1 MPVDAR
7 PSGYR
12 ERNSTVDRT
21 LAILDLFTIH
31 RSSWSASA
39 IAGELGVARST
50 AYRYLQTL
58 VSAGYLMEVR
68 GSGFQLGARL
78 LELAHV
84 ARRGF
89 RIVDAARPEL
99 AGLAARF
106 RHTAL
111 LTRRIGDAIVCLD
124 RAEPQGEHLR
134 ISYEPGTVLPVNAGA
149 SALVLLAWL
158 PEAELSRIIDL
169 NPLRPFTPSTVTSRD
184 ALTRRLARI
193 RSLGYDVSLSEVDP
207 ELIGIATPVR
217 GRSEEIVAAVS
228 VVGMQSRL
236 PPESREELTA
246 ALLAVSSRLGNVFT
260 LIEGP

>member
-1 MPVDAR
+1 MPADVR

-21 LAILDLFTIH
+21 LAILNLFTTD
-31 RSSWSASA
+31 RPSWSASA
-39 IAGELGVARST
+39 IAEKLGVARST
-50 AYRYLQTL
+50 TYRYLQTL
-58 VSAGYLMEVR
+58 VSAGYLIEVR
-68 GSGFQLGARL
+68 GSGFQLGARV
-78 LELAHV
+78 LELAQV

-89 RIVDAARPEL
+89 RITDAARPEL

-106 RHTAL
+106 RQTAL

-124 RAEPQGEHLR
+124 REEPQGEHLR

-158 PEAELSRIIDL
+158 PEPELSRIIDL
-169 NPLRPFTPSTVTSRD
+169 NPLRKFTPNTVTSLE
-184 ALTRRLARI
+184 ALTQRLARI
-193 RSLGYDVSLSEVDP
+193 RSVGYDVSLSEVDP
-207 ELIGIATPVR
+207 ELIGIAAPVR
-217 GRSEEIVAAVS
+217 GQSGEIVAAVS

-236 PPESREELTA
+236 PPESRDELTG
-246 ALLAVSSRLGNVFT
+246 ALLAATSRLSHVFA